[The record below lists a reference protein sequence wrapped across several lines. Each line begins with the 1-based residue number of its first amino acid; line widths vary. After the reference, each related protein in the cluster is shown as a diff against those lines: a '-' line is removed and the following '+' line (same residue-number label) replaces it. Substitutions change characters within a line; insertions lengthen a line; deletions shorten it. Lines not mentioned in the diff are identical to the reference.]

1 MNYIKVN
8 DLDFPEAYV
17 QMFDLLDECILIVDI
32 KGRIVLINSAT
43 EELDEIS
50 REETIGQYIDQVYTP
65 DRYISATST
74 ALEERRAVVDMMQ
87 NYTTLHGKNIITISS
102 SYPLVSDG
110 KMVGVMTLTKD
121 ISRFNEI
128 RDIFS
133 RHSSGEI
140 EEVTD
145 GPAYTFDQ
153 MIGES
158 RIFKN
163 TLKMAEKASKT
174 MSNVLIY
181 GETGTGKEL
190 FAQSIH
196 NASQA
201 KGKFVPI
208 NCAAIPENLL
218 ESLLFGTSKG
228 AYTGAV
234 DSVGLFKE
242 ADGGTLFLDELNSMS
257 MNLQAKILRAVE
269 TQRIRRIGET
279 KEEEI
284 NLRVLSALNVP
295 PEEAI
300 EKGRLRRDLY
310 YRLGVVTLTI
320 PPLRDRI
327 EDIDIYVQKFV
338 EENDRKYFK
347 KTLTIDE
354 EILEAFKKYDWPG
367 NVRELQHAV
376 EHIHIMSG
384 DDGRLKASQM
394 PSFILEKEVALKSS
408 QSQVE
413 KSEYIDL
420 DKHMW
425 EIEREIIEDRLEEY
439 DGNISRAAESLGLS
453 RQTLSYRL
461 GKI

>member
-354 EILEAFKKYDWPG
+354 EILEAFKKWLY
-367 NVRELQHAV
+367 NL
-376 EHIHIMSG
+376 
-384 DDGRLKASQM
+384 
-394 PSFILEKEVALKSS
+394 
-408 QSQVE
+408 
-413 KSEYIDL
+413 
-420 DKHMW
+420 
-425 EIEREIIEDRLEEY
+425 
-439 DGNISRAAESLGLS
+439 
-453 RQTLSYRL
+453 
-461 GKI
+461 